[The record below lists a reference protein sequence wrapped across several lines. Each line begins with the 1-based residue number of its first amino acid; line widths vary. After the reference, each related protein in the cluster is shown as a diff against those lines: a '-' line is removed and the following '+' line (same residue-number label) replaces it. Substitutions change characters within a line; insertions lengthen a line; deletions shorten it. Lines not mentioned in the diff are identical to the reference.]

1 MNRFQKI
8 QDWRDRYISKAV
20 RAFVAKWGRRLL
32 IGGVFLFLIKQ
43 LYEVGWQDIL
53 TNLPTHPLFYI
64 LFLFIYLG
72 LPVAETFIYR
82 LIWALPFRASFP
94 LLLKKR
100 VYNKD
105 VLNYSGEANLYMWAR
120 KHVDRPD
127 MLLLRDMKDNTVIS
141 SLSSTLVAAT
151 LLGTFLF
158 TGLLPLD
165 ALVGEINTWWI
176 VGGIFCLIL
185 LLALGYRF
193 RKSVIGLPRK
203 TALMLFGIHLG
214 RLLFVQA
221 VQVAQWMVVM
231 PEVPFKAWFTL
242 LSLQIVVN
250 QLPLIP
256 AKDLVVLGASADLS
270 RWVKISESGVMGML
284 LVSVVLD
291 KVINLL
297 LFSYLS
303 WRDTSIHSGA
313 TPGPS
318 AREGQLPKNNEE
330 APVR

>member
-1 MNRFQKI
+1 MSRLQKI
-8 QDWRDRYISKAV
+8 KDWRDRRISLPAQQ
-20 RAFVAKWGRRLL
+20 FIAKWGRRLL
-32 IGGVFLFLIKQ
+32 IGGVFLFLLKQ
-43 LYEVGWQDIL
+43 LYETGWQDIL
-53 TNLPTHPLFYI
+53 ANLPTHPLFYI

-105 VLNYSGEANLYMWAR
+105 VLNYSGEAHLYMWAR
-120 KHVDRPD
+120 KHVDRSD
-127 MLLLRDMKDNTVIS
+127 KLLLRDMKDNTIIS
-141 SLSSTLVAAT
+141 SLTSTLVAAA

-158 TGLLPLD
+158 TGLLPLEV
-165 ALVGEINTWWI
+165 LVGEINTWWI
-176 VGGIFCLIL
+176 VGGVFCLIL
-185 LLALGYRF
+185 LGALGYRF

-203 TALMLFGIHLG
+203 AALMLFGIHLG

-231 PEVPFKAWFTL
+231 SEVPVKAWFTL

-270 RWVKISESGVMGML
+270 RWVRISESGVVGML

-291 KVINLL
+291 KVINLI

-303 WRDTSIHSGA
+303 WRDA
-313 TPGPS
+313 TGKTDTI
-318 AREGQLPKNNEE
+318 AELPDGDALSLENNQE
-330 APVR
+330 ASSL